1 MQKYRRAFPGIGI
14 GCESV
19 IVDGNLRRIL
29 PPATV
34 RIDSSDMW
42 HCVALW
48 SLTSHSYGVRL
59 ENEADDPL
67 FYMDHKKTVV
77 VGDVFVEPPIKREP
91 DKLKPASGPGSRTFQ
106 ISAQAQNP
114 SVGRVDSAELRSKM
128 RVHGYLKDGI
138 SARVSLPD
146 EPAYRGSASVYCNIE

>member
-1 MQKYRRAFPGIGI
+1 MQKHRLAFPGIGI

-19 IVDGNLRRIL
+19 IVDGTLRRV
-29 PPATV
+29 PPPVTV
-34 RIDSSDMW
+34 RISSTDMW

-48 SLTSHSYGVRL
+48 SLTSHSYCVRL

-67 FYMDHKKTVV
+67 FYMDHGKSVV
-77 VGDVFVEPPIKREP
+77 VGEVFVEPPIKRENN
-91 DKLKPASGPGSRTFQ
+91 KFKPTSGRSSRAFQ

-114 SVGRVDSAELRSKM
+114 TVGRVDTAELRSKM
-128 RVHGYLKDGI
+128 HVHGYLKDGI

-146 EPAYRGSASVYCNIE
+146 EPAFRGSASVRCNIE